1 MIMKASLPT
10 LKNLLLNNVAEI
22 KFARRRLKY
31 GASTTRR
38 MLCTNSLTLLN
49 STEGRLALNYR
60 RAITSPHFDPAA
72 KNLLI
77 TWDIFMQDY
86 RCINM
91 AACDLIQVIPANQQF
106 WKFFNE
112 KLALLSPQQKIDFM
126 NS

>member
-1 MIMKASLPT
+1 MIMKVSLPT

-22 KFARRRLKY
+22 KFSRRRIKF

-38 MLCTNSLTLLN
+38 MMCTNSLQLLN

-60 RAITSPHFDPAA
+60 RAITSPHFDPNT

-86 RCINM
+86 RCVNM
-91 AACDLIQVIPANQQF
+91 AACELVQVIPANQQF

-112 KLALLSPQQKIDFM
+112 KLALLSPQQKINFM

>member
-1 MIMKASLPT
+1 MKVSLPT
-10 LKNLLLNNVAEI
+10 LKNLLLTNVAEI
-22 KFARRRLKY
+22 KFSRRRIKA
-31 GASTTRR
+31 GASDTRR
-38 MLCTNSLTLLN
+38 MLCTNSFVLLN

-60 RAITSPHFDPAA
+60 RAIQSPAFDPNA

-86 RCINM
+86 RCINL
-91 AACDLIQVIPANQQF
+91 AACELIQAIPANQQF

-112 KLALLSPQQKIDFM
+112 KLALLSAQQKINFM

>member
-1 MIMKASLPT
+1 MKVSLT
-10 LKNLLLNNVAEI
+10 NLKNLLLNNVAEI
-22 KFARRRLKY
+22 KFSRRRIKF

-49 STEGRLALNYR
+49 STEGRIALNYR
-60 RAITSPHFDPAA
+60 RAITAPQFDPAT

-86 RCINM
+86 RCVNM
-91 AACDLIQVIPANQQF
+91 AACELIQVIPANQQF

-112 KLALLSPQQKIDFM
+112 KLALLSAQQKINFM

>member
-1 MIMKASLPT
+1 MKVSLPT
-10 LKNLLLNNVAEI
+10 LKNLLLTNVAEI
-22 KFARRRLKY
+22 KFSRRRIKA
-31 GASTTRR
+31 GAPAMRR
-38 MLCTNSLTLLN
+38 MLCTNSFALLN

-60 RAITSPHFDPAA
+60 RAIYAPHFDTNA

-86 RCINM
+86 RCVNM
-91 AACDLIQVIPANQQF
+91 AACELIQAIPANQQF

-112 KLALLSPQQKIDFM
+112 KLALLSAQQKINFM